1 MIIVRS
7 VREDDLD
14 SLYDLAR
21 EAYPGMTTLPPDR
34 DALAA
39 KIALSSASVA
49 RAVEKPGN
57 EVYMLVMEDTATGAV
72 VGTASVIASLGE
84 VEPFYS
90 YKLNKVTHK
99 SRVLDKKVT
108 VATLN
113 LSNHFEGFA
122 EVATLFLSPTYR
134 QGGNGKLLARSRYL
148 LMAAHRQRF
157 PKEVMADLRGHYED
171 GGRSPFWEA
180 VGRHFFEMDFAEA
193 DLFGALHGNQFIA
206 ELMPTQPVYVNL
218 LPADA
223 QAVIGRVNT
232 AGEPALKLL
241 EREGFRWQGHVD
253 IFDAAP
259 SVDAEIDKLAT
270 VAATRRGTLAGPL
283 GGPLGDAAAAVPMLV
298 AAGSIERFTA
308 CLVSALD
315 HGGEL
320 RLPAEAM
327 EALPVGPGDELWYT
341 EL

>member
-1 MIIVRS
+1 MIIVRP

-14 SLYDLAR
+14 SLYALAR

-39 KIALSSASVA
+39 KIELSSSSVA
-49 RAVEKPGN
+49 KAVEKPGN

-108 VATLN
+108 VSTLN

-122 EVATLFLSPTYR
+122 EVATLFLSPAYR
-134 QGGNGKLLARSRYL
+134 RDGNGKLLARSRYL

-171 GGRSPFWEA
+171 GGRSAFWEA

-193 DLFGALHGNQFIA
+193 DVFGALHGNQFIA

-283 GGPLGDAAAAVPMLV
+283 EDGAAAVPTLV
-298 AAGSIERFTA
+298 AAGSIDRFTA
-308 CLVSALD
+308 CLVPAVEAA
-315 HGGEL
+315 GEL
-320 RLPAEAM
+320 RLPAEAI
-327 EALPVGPGDELWYT
+327 EALPLGPGDELWYT